1 MFLYF
6 YICILNLIPNLW
18 NVNEEKFNYHLSF
31 RGLRVIRL
39 EDTNFDKS
47 PVFALFFIL
56 LPDPQGQTDI
66 IEDVRPLAG
75 EFPLLQVDQRGDDLP
90 LTAVEVFLVQ
100 QLHHG
105 LPHGVAGAGGGG
117 ALAGGGRGGPGRCR
131 DLGWGGD

>member
-1 MFLYF
+1 MIKLDTCPFFLRR
-6 YICILNLIPNLW
+6 LLL
-18 NVNEEKFNYHLSF
+18 
-31 RGLRVIRL
+31 IRL
-39 EDTNFDKS
+39 EDPNIDES
-47 PVFALFFIL
+47 PVFALFIIC
-56 LPDPQGQTDI
+56 LPDLQGQTDI